1 MKNFKSFVFRP
12 LILAICLQAPLILVP
27 SFLYGQKLTSPL
39 PFNQAAVKQST
50 APALQGPDASKPY
63 FYVRFALPIPPDN
76 DKERNG
82 HLVGIDSAVADHH
95 HSPGFEIMPNGDALM
110 VSFSGPSGREGGF
123 DLRIVQARLRY
134 GAEEFDMPE
143 QVSVEGVKMED
154 LRLANGEPLQI
165 GPPLLWCEGNTVWMF
180 VGGYQWQGYTQPPLD
195 PRPGG
200 FSVFKSTDNGATW
213 TIVAL
218 EPKFSGLSA
227 DKQPITN
234 AFRAPNGDIFVAC
247 DGYSGEGTSMLWR
260 SSDNGL
266 TWTDQGGRTSSRH
279 STIVPLDTK
288 GTLLAAGGK
297 DTNMDNDGVVFKDKH
312 KNGYMPQ
319 NISTD
324 WGVTWGVAT
333 QSPFPWLGGNQ
344 RPSVIRLASGNLVF
358 LSDSRHLS
366 LPHTAPA
373 GWTHGDGPFV
383 ALSKD
388 NGASWSIKAL
398 PVALKHEH
406 RLHKT
411 VGYTTVRQAPNGMIH
426 VFATMT
432 HPCLHYE
439 FNEAW
444 ISNSAAGDIAPET
457 AGGKVKSYKEKYPGG
472 KLRATWKARVTPG
485 GRYLLDGAEK
495 YYYPNGKIQRE
506 VKWVNG
512 RRDGIETLWESDGT
526 RIWRWNHDLANNAS
540 TWTHWWT
547 NGQKRLESEWNTNP
561 VARDLPVR
569 HFRGLVAHGTAKHW
583 NETGQLTEVYTFF
596 NGDRISHRGNH
607 TENFTKEPTGWKGNG
622 NTTDSNNFGWSSTS
636 YAQNNNATYMTDKG
650 EIGGIIARSSAYR
663 WYADTNNSA
672 KNRRDTLHF
681 SGHIKVANANFEGT
695 FRLGYFNTAN
705 PESNFIGIEFR
716 EPAGTILDPKLHGSG
731 KAIRAYLTVNGPGG
745 TISSE
750 PFELDGSAEK
760 AFDLVWTANPDGSG
774 TLSGTLQSIP
784 MPELKVAA
792 GSGSFNAFGLL
803 AGGNSS
809 DDPTKLTGGIW
820 FDDLTYDK

>member
-1 MKNFKSFVFRP
+1 MKRSSTCSAKIFS
-12 LILAICLQAPLILVP
+12 ICVL
-27 SFLYGQKLTSPL
+27 SFLTFIFSDLYSQNSPL

-50 APALQGPDASKPY
+50 KPSLLGPDASKPY
-63 FYVRFALPIPPDN
+63 FHVRFALPIPPDN

-82 HLVGIDSAVADHH
+82 HLVGIDEGVADHH
-95 HSPGFEIMPNGDALM
+95 HSPGFEVMPNGDVM
-110 VSFSGPSGREGGF
+110 MFSFSGPSGREGGF
-123 DLRIVQARLRY
+123 DLRFVQARLRY

-143 QVSVEGVKMED
+143 RVSVDGVKMED
-154 LRLANGEPLQI
+154 LRKANGEPLQI
-165 GPPLLWCEGNTVWMF
+165 GPPLLWHEGNTVWMF

-195 PRPGG
+195 PRPGA

-218 EPKFSGLSA
+218 EPKFSALSA

-234 AFRAPNGDIFVAC
+234 AFRAPNGDMFVVC
-247 DGYSGEGTSMLWR
+247 DGLNGSGTSMLWR

-266 TWTDQGGRTSSRH
+266 SWTDQGGRTDGRH
-279 STIVPLDTK
+279 STIVQLDNN
-288 GTLLAAGGK
+288 GTLLSLGGK
-297 DTNMDNDGVVFKDKH
+297 DTQMG
-312 KNGYMPQ
+312 GYMPQ
-319 NISTD
+319 NISRD
-324 WGVTWGVAT
+324 WGKTWEVKT
-333 QSPFPWLGGNQ
+333 QSPFPWLGANQ
-344 RPSVIRLASGNLVF
+344 RPSVIRLASGKLVMVGDARF
-358 LSDSRHLS
+358 IHSS
-366 LPHTAPA
+366 APPKNWKY
-373 GWTHGDGPFV
+373 GENPYV
-383 ALSKD
+383 ALSAD
-388 NGASWSIKAL
+388 NGVSWTIKPL

-444 ISNSAAGDIAPET
+444 ITDSIAGDIAPET
-457 AGGKVKSYKEKYPGG
+457 AGGIVKSYKEKYPDG

-485 GRYLLDGAEK
+485 GRYLLNGVEK
-495 YYYPNGKIQRE
+495 YYYPNGKKQRE

-526 RIWRWNHDLANNAS
+526 RIWRWNHDLANNVS

-547 NGQKRLESEWNTNP
+547 NGQKRLESQWNTNP
-561 VARDLPVR
+561 VARDLPVL

-607 TENFTKEPTGWKGNG
+607 TENFTTEPKGWKGNG
-622 NTTDSNNFGWSSTS
+622 NITDGNNFGWSSTS

-650 EIGGIIARSSAYR
+650 EIGGIIARSSTYR

-672 KNRRDTLHF
+672 KSRRDTLHF

-820 FDDLTYDK
+820 FDDLNYDK